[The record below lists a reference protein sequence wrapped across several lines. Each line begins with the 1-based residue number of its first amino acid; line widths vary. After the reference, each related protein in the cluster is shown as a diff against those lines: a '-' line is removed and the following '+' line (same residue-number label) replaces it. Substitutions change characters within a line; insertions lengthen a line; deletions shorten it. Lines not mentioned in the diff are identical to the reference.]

1 MSSTTSRS
9 AFSEARREVLRLRGL
24 IRLHDRKYFA
34 ENRPEISDP
43 EYDRLT
49 RALQDLERKF
59 PQLVTPD
66 SPTQRVAEKPLEG
79 FETVRHRV
87 PMQSMDNTY
96 SPDELR
102 EFDARIRRFLSSEE
116 PVPYTVEPKFDGVSV
131 SLTYEKGRFT
141 LGATRGDGE
150 QGDDITAN
158 LKVIRSVPLA
168 LDPPKT
174 QSTGY
179 KVPGT
184 LVLPRL
190 MEVRGEVYMPLSAFG
205 HLNRQKEKEGEPLF
219 ANPRNGAAGSLKQLD
234 PRTVAERNLSLFCY
248 GLGAVEGRIFRTQH
262 EVLEFLRQAGLPVNP
277 HFKLCRDIEE
287 VIAACDEWDARR
299 KKMDYDTDGMVVKV
313 DDLET
318 QRRLG
323 STSKAPRYMIA
334 YKFPAERAVT
344 RLETIELQVGR
355 TGALTPVAHLEPVFL
370 AGTTVSRA
378 SLHNEDEIRRKD
390 VRVGDWVR
398 IEKAGEIIPQVIEVV
413 KEKRTGKEK
422 PFRMP
427 DRCPAC
433 GGPVSRDPEAV
444 VVRCESLSCPAQLK
458 ERLTHF
464 AARGAM
470 DIEGLGE
477 ALAEHLVA
485 SGRVKDPGDL
495 YRLTAKELMEL
506 ERMGE
511 KSAANLLQEIAAS
524 KERGLARFLFALGV
538 RHVGEAG
545 AEALARHFG
554 SIRKLSAA
562 GEEDLIR
569 LSDVGPVVA
578 QSVLNFFRSPA
589 NQKVLEKLEKAGLRF
604 EETAPK
610 RLSGRMEGQV
620 VIFTGELSGW
630 SRPEAEEMVRS
641 HGGAIG
647 STVTRKTTLVVAG
660 DSPGSKYEKAKAL
673 GVRIISEAEFR
684 KMIESK

>member
-1 MSSTTSRS
+1 MSSTTSKSDSSDARK
-9 AFSEARREVLRLRGL
+9 EAERLRRL
-24 IRLHDRKYFA
+24 IRHHDRKYYL

-43 EYDRLT
+43 EYDRLM
-49 RALQDLERKF
+49 RALQDLEQRF
-59 PQLVTPD
+59 PRLVTPD
-66 SPTQRVAEKPLEG
+66 SPTQRVAGRPLEG
-79 FETVRHRV
+79 FETVKHRV
-87 PMQSMDNTY
+87 PMQSIDNTY

-141 LGATRGDGE
+141 RGATRGDGE

-158 LKVIRSVPLA
+158 LKVIRPLPLTLEGPASGA
-168 LDPPKT
+168 LPK
-174 QSTGY
+174 
-179 KVPGT
+179 
-184 LVLPRL
+184 LV
-190 MEVRGEVYMPLSAFG
+190 EVRGEVYMPRPAFER
-205 HLNRQKEKEGEPLF
+205 LNRQKEKEGEPLF

-234 PRTVAERNLSLFCY
+234 PRIVAERNLSLFCY
-248 GLGAVEGRIFRTQH
+248 GLGAAEGRTFRTQH
-262 EVLEFLRQAGLPVNP
+262 EVLKFLQEAGLPVNP
-277 HFKLCRDIEE
+277 HFKRCRDIEE
-287 VIAACDEWDARR
+287 VIAACGEWDARR

-344 RLETIELQVGR
+344 RLNGIELQVGR

-378 SLHNEDEIRRKD
+378 SLHNEDEIRRKEI
-390 VRVGDWVR
+390 RIGDWVR
-398 IEKAGEIIPQVIEVV
+398 IEKAGEIIPQVVEVI

-433 GGPVSRDPEAV
+433 HGPVSRDPEEVA
-444 VVRCESLSCPAQLK
+444 VRCESLSCPAQLK
-458 ERLTHF
+458 ERLIHF

-477 ALAEHLVA
+477 AMAEQLV
-485 SGRVKDPGDL
+485 SNGRVKDPGDL
-495 YRLTAKELMEL
+495 YGLTAKDLMEL

-511 KSAANLLQEIAAS
+511 KSAANLLQGIAAS
-524 KERGLARFLFALGV
+524 KERGLSRLIFALGV

-545 AEALARHFG
+545 AAALARHFG
-554 SIRKLSAA
+554 SLRKLSSA
-562 GEEDLIR
+562 GEEDLTR

-578 QSVLNFFRSPA
+578 QSIRSFFRSSA
-589 NQKVLEKLEKAGLRF
+589 NQKVLEKLEKAGIRF

-630 SRPEAEEMVRS
+630 SRPEAEERVRS

-647 STVTRKTTLVVAG
+647 SSVTRKTTLVVAG

-673 GVRIISEAEFR
+673 GVRIIGEAEFR
-684 KMIESK
+684 RLING

>member
-1 MSSTTSRS
+1 MTSRS
-9 AFSEARREVLRLRGL
+9 ASSDARKEAERLRRL
-24 IRLHDRKYFA
+24 IRHHDQKYYLEA
-34 ENRPEISDP
+34 RPEISDP
-43 EYDRLT
+43 EYDRLI
-49 RALQDLERKF
+49 RALQDLERQF
-59 PQLVTPD
+59 PRLITPD
-66 SPTQRVAEKPLEG
+66 SPTQRVAGKPLEG
-79 FETVRHRV
+79 FKTVRHRA
-87 PMQSMDNTY
+87 PMQSIDNTY

-116 PVPYTVEPKFDGVSV
+116 PIPYTVEPKFDGVSV
-131 SLTYEKGRFT
+131 SLTYEKGRFI

-158 LKVIRSVPLA
+158 LKTIRNLPLT
-168 LDPPKT
+168 LSLSPKGRG
-174 QSTGY
+174 QGE
-179 KVPGT
+179 GG
-184 LVLPRL
+184 LPRL
-190 MEVRGEVYMPLSAFG
+190 MEVRGEIYMPRTAFER
-205 HLNRQKEKEGEPLF
+205 LNHRKEKEGEPLF

-234 PRTVAERNLSLFCY
+234 PRVVAERNLSLFCY
-248 GLGAVEGRIFRTQH
+248 GLGAVEGRVFRTQH
-262 EVLEFLRQAGLPVNP
+262 EVLEFLQEAGLPVNP
-277 HFKLCRDIEE
+277 HFKRCKDIEA
-287 VIAACDEWDARR
+287 VVAACGEWDRRR

-313 DDLET
+313 DDLQT

-344 RLETIELQVGR
+344 RLNGIELQVGR

-378 SLHNEDEIRRKD
+378 SLHNEDEIQRRD
-390 VRVGDWVR
+390 IRIGDWVR

-413 KEKRTGKEK
+413 LEKRTGKEK

-427 DRCPAC
+427 DRCPSC

-444 VVRCESLSCPAQLK
+444 AVRCEGLSCPAQLK

-464 AARGAM
+464 AARDAM

-477 ALAEHLVA
+477 AMAEQLV
-485 SGRVKDPGDL
+485 SKERVKDPGDL
-495 YRLTAKELMEL
+495 YRLTQKDLTEL

-511 KSAANLLQEIAAS
+511 KSAANLLQGIAAS
-524 KERGLARFLFALGV
+524 KERGLARLIFALGI
-538 RHVGEAG
+538 RHVGETG
-545 AEALARHFG
+545 AAALARHFG
-554 SIRKLSAA
+554 SLRKLSDA
-562 GEEDLIR
+562 GEEELTR

-578 QSVLNFFRSPA
+578 QSVRNFFQSPA
-589 NQKVLEKLEKAGLRF
+589 NRKVLEKLERAGIRF

-630 SRPEAEEMVRS
+630 SRSEAETEVRA
-641 HGGAIG
+641 HGGLIG

-673 GVRIISEAEFR
+673 GVRIMNEMEFK
-684 KMIESK
+684 KMVTG